1 MHPSR
6 VSPVSMPDPD
16 VEAAR
21 QGDVRAFQRVFEA
34 HHRAVYAVALRM
46 TADEGDAMD
55 VVQDVFIAAW
65 RHLPNFRGES
75 TIRTWLLGITI
86 RLALQ
91 AKRKI
96 LRLRHR
102 EDVFAV
108 QSAWRG
114 EITPSQGWSIDL
126 ERAIATLPE
135 RIRAAIVLHC
145 IYGYSQA
152 ETARIMGSAEGT
164 IKAQVHR
171 GRQLLREALHDG

>member
-1 MHPSR
+1 MT
-6 VSPVSMPDPD
+6 DPD

-21 QGDVRAFQRVFEA
+21 QGDARAFQRVFEA
-34 HHRAVYAVALRM
+34 HHRSVYAVALRM
-46 TADEGDAMD
+46 TADESDAMD
-55 VVQDVFIAAW
+55 VAQDAFITAW
-65 RHLPNFRGES
+65 RHLSSFRGES

-96 LRLRHR
+96 LRLRRR
-102 EDVFAV
+102 EDVFV
-108 QSAWRG
+108 IQGSL
-114 EITPSQGWSIDL
+114 PSEMSPSHGWSIDL
-126 ERAIATLPE
+126 ERAIGTLPK

-152 ETARIMGSAEGT
+152 ETARLMGSAEGT

-171 GRQLLREALHDG
+171 GRQLLKEALHHG